1 MRRDPFVPNDVRD
14 MRANVSNIVQW
25 YGLYYLLYGKQNKL
39 TKSVHG
45 TEAAG
50 RNKTKWNKE
59 NRMTRVVTAKPW
71 SCFRV
76 DTYLFLLLFYLTVNL
91 VFIFR

>member
-1 MRRDPFVPNDVRD
+1 MRQGPFALNDTRVKTQL
-14 MRANVSNIVQW
+14 AQNVFYIVQW

-50 RNKTKWNKE
+50 RNKTEWNKE
-59 NRMTRVVTAKPW
+59 NRMTRVGTEELW
-71 SCFRV
+71 SCFS
-76 DTYLFLLLFYLTVNL
+76 VNT
-91 VFIFR
+91 FHIFCVCIL